1 MSPEVFIDS
10 FEYGNCDK
18 ISPLIRRIIANN
30 PGPFTF
36 TGTGTYIIGKEN
48 LAIIDPGPI
57 DQNHFDAIIKSTKG
71 QTITHIL
78 LTHNHND
85 HSPLA
90 KKIKEETGAK
100 IYFKNLSNDIQT
112 EDQFEEGYDKDI
124 EGDIELSDGDIIET
138 NEWTVEAI
146 HTPGHTSNHICY
158 SLTEEDV
165 LFSGDHVMGWS
176 TTVIVPPDGDMNDY
190 INSLKKL
197 LKRSENNFYPTH
209 GPIIERPKE
218 LVAKYIEHRME
229 REKQISE
236 AIKLGNK
243 KIPDMVKIIYK
254 DVDISLH
261 PAAAMSTLAHLI
273 RMKENNEIA
282 VSGNNLNGTY
292 ELVD

>member
-1 MSPEVFIDS
+1 MSPEDFINS

-71 QTITHIL
+71 QTITHIF

-90 KKIKEETGAK
+90 KKLKEETGAK
-100 IYFKNLSNDIQT
+100 IYFKTLTSDFEDNDK
-112 EDQFEEGYDKDI
+112 FEEGYDKNI
-124 EGDIELSDGDIIET
+124 EGDIELSDGDLVET
-138 NEWTVEAI
+138 SEWTIEAI
-146 HTPGHTSNHICY
+146 HTPGHTSNHMCY
-158 SLTEEDV
+158 SLLDEEI

-176 TTVIVPPDGDMNDY
+176 TTVIVPPDGNMNDY

-197 LKRSENNFYPTH
+197 LKRSEKDFCPTH
-209 GPIIERPKE
+209 GPIIENPKDILE
-218 LVAKYIEHRME
+218 KYITHRME
-229 REKQISE
+229 RERQITD
-236 AIKLGNK
+236 AIKSGKN
-243 KIPDMVKIIYK
+243 KIPDIVKIIYK
-254 DVDISLH
+254 DIDVGLH
-261 PAAAMSTLAHLI
+261 PAAAMSTLAHLK
-273 RMKENNEIA
+273 RMEKNNEIKI
-282 VSGNNLNGTY
+282 SGENLDGTY
-292 ELVD
+292 ELKN

>member
-1 MSPEVFIDS
+1 MSPEDFIDS

-158 SLTEEDV
+158 SLAEEDV

-229 REKQISE
+229 REKQITE

-273 RMKENNEIA
+273 RMKENNEID

>member
-1 MSPEVFIDS
+1 MSPEDFIDS

-100 IYFKNLSNDIQT
+100 IYFKDLSNDIQT

-158 SLTEEDV
+158 SLAEEDV

-176 TTVIVPPDGDMNDY
+176 TTVIVPPDGDMSDY

-218 LVAKYIEHRME
+218 LVTKYIEHRME
-229 REKQISE
+229 REKQITE

>member
-1 MSPEVFIDS
+1 MSPEDFINS
-10 FEYGNCDK
+10 FEYGSCDK

-100 IYFKNLSNDIQT
+100 IYFKNLSNDIET

-124 EGDIELSDGDIIET
+124 EGDIELNDGDIIET
-138 NEWTVEAI
+138 NEWTLEAI

-158 SLTEEDV
+158 SLAEEDV

-176 TTVIVPPDGDMNDY
+176 TTVIVPPDGNMNDY

-218 LVAKYIEHRME
+218 LVTKYIEHRME
-229 REKQISE
+229 REKQITE

-243 KIPDMVKIIYK
+243 KIPDMVRIIYK
-254 DVDISLH
+254 DVDTSLH
-261 PAAAMSTLAHLI
+261 PAAAMSTLAHLK

>member
-1 MSPEVFIDS
+1 MSPEDFINS

-197 LKRSENNFYPTH
+197 LRRSENNFYPTH

>member
-1 MSPEVFIDS
+1 MSPEDFINS

-71 QTITHIL
+71 QTITHIF
-78 LTHNHND
+78 LTHNHID

-100 IYFKNLSNDIQT
+100 IYFKTLTSDFEDNDK
-112 EDQFEEGYDKDI
+112 FEEGYDKNI
-124 EGDIELSDGDIIET
+124 EGDIELSDGDLVET
-138 NEWTVEAI
+138 SEWTIEAI
-146 HTPGHTSNHICY
+146 HTPGHTSNHMCY
-158 SLTEEDV
+158 SLLDEEI

-176 TTVIVPPDGDMNDY
+176 TTVIVPPDGNMNDY

-197 LKRSENNFYPTH
+197 LKRSEKDFCPTH
-209 GPIIERPKE
+209 GPIIENPKDILE
-218 LVAKYIEHRME
+218 KYITHRME
-229 REKQISE
+229 RERQIIN
-236 AIKLGNK
+236 AIKSGKN
-243 KIPDMVKIIYK
+243 KIPDIVKIIYK
-254 DVDISLH
+254 DIDVGLH
-261 PAAAMSTLAHLI
+261 PAAAMSTLAHLK
-273 RMKENNEIA
+273 RMEKNNEIKI
-282 VSGNNLNGTY
+282 SGENLDGTY
-292 ELVD
+292 ELKN

>member
-1 MSPEVFIDS
+1 MSPEDFINS

-158 SLTEEDV
+158 SLAEEDV

-229 REKQISE
+229 REKQITE

>member
-1 MSPEVFIDS
+1 MSPEDFIDS

-124 EGDIELSDGDIIET
+124 EGDIELNDGDIIET
-138 NEWTVEAI
+138 NEWTLEAI

-158 SLTEEDV
+158 SLAEEDV

-229 REKQISE
+229 REKQITE

>member
-1 MSPEVFIDS
+1 MSPEDFIDS

-158 SLTEEDV
+158 SLAEEDV

-229 REKQISE
+229 REKQITE

-282 VSGNNLNGTY
+282 LSGNNLNGTY

>member
-1 MSPEVFIDS
+1 MSPEDFINS

-158 SLTEEDV
+158 SLAEEDV

-229 REKQISE
+229 REKQITE

-282 VSGNNLNGTY
+282 VSGNNLNGIY

>member
-1 MSPEVFIDS
+1 MSPEDFIDS

-158 SLTEEDV
+158 SLAEEDV

-218 LVAKYIEHRME
+218 LVTKYIEHRME
-229 REKQISE
+229 REKQITE

>member
-1 MSPEVFIDS
+1 MSPEDFIDS

-158 SLTEEDV
+158 SLAEEDV

-229 REKQISE
+229 REKQITE

>member
-1 MSPEVFIDS
+1 MSPEDFINS

-71 QTITHIL
+71 QTITHIF

-90 KKIKEETGAK
+90 KKLKEETGAK
-100 IYFKNLSNDIQT
+100 IYFKTLTSDFEDNDK
-112 EDQFEEGYDKDI
+112 FEEGYDKNI
-124 EGDIELSDGDIIET
+124 EGDIELSDGDLVET
-138 NEWTVEAI
+138 SEWTIEAI
-146 HTPGHTSNHICY
+146 HTPGHTSNHMCY
-158 SLTEEDV
+158 SLLDEEI

-176 TTVIVPPDGDMNDY
+176 TTVIVPPDGNMNDY

-197 LKRSENNFYPTH
+197 LKRSEKDFCPTH
-209 GPIIERPKE
+209 GPIIENPKDILE
-218 LVAKYIEHRME
+218 KYITHRME
-229 REKQISE
+229 RERQIIN
-236 AIKLGNK
+236 AIKSGKN
-243 KIPDMVKIIYK
+243 KIPDIVKTIYK
-254 DVDISLH
+254 DIDVGLH
-261 PAAAMSTLAHLI
+261 PAAAMSTLAHLK
-273 RMKENNEIA
+273 RMEKNNEIKI
-282 VSGNNLNGTY
+282 SGENLDGTY
-292 ELVD
+292 ELKN

>member
-1 MSPEVFIDS
+1 MSPEDFINS
-10 FEYGNCDK
+10 FEYGSCDK

-57 DQNHFDAIIKSTKG
+57 DQNHFDAIVKSTKG
-71 QTITHIL
+71 QNITHIL

-100 IYFKNLSNDIQT
+100 IYFKNLSNDIET

-124 EGDIELSDGDIIET
+124 EGDIELNDGDIIET
-138 NEWTVEAI
+138 NEWTLEAI

-158 SLTEEDV
+158 SLAEEDV

-176 TTVIVPPDGDMNDY
+176 TTVIVPPDGNMNDY

-218 LVAKYIEHRME
+218 LVTKYIEHRME
-229 REKQISE
+229 REKQIME

-243 KIPDMVKIIYK
+243 KIPDMVRIIYK
-254 DVDISLH
+254 DVDTSLH
-261 PAAAMSTLAHLI
+261 PAAAMSTLAHLK

>member
-1 MSPEVFIDS
+1 MSPEDFINS

-71 QTITHIL
+71 QTITHIF

-90 KKIKEETGAK
+90 KKLKEETGAK
-100 IYFKNLSNDIQT
+100 IYFKTLTSDFEDNDK
-112 EDQFEEGYDKDI
+112 FEEGYDKNI
-124 EGDIELSDGDIIET
+124 EGDIELSDGDLVET
-138 NEWTVEAI
+138 SEWTIEAI
-146 HTPGHTSNHICY
+146 HTPGHTSNHMCY
-158 SLTEEDV
+158 SLLDEEI

-176 TTVIVPPDGDMNDY
+176 TTVIVPPDGNMNDY

-197 LKRSENNFYPTH
+197 LKRSEKDFCPTH
-209 GPIIERPKE
+209 GPIIENPKDILE
-218 LVAKYIEHRME
+218 KYITHRME
-229 REKQISE
+229 RERQIIN
-236 AIKLGNK
+236 AIKSGKN
-243 KIPDMVKIIYK
+243 KIPDIVKIIYK
-254 DVDISLH
+254 DIDVGLH
-261 PAAAMSTLAHLI
+261 PAAAMSTLAHLK
-273 RMKENNEIA
+273 RMEKNNEIKI
-282 VSGNNLNGTY
+282 SGENLDGTY
-292 ELVD
+292 ELKN

>member
-1 MSPEVFIDS
+1 MSPEDFINS

>member
-1 MSPEVFIDS
+1 MSPEDFIDS

-158 SLTEEDV
+158 SLAEEEV

>member
-1 MSPEVFIDS
+1 MSPEDFIDS

-100 IYFKNLSNDIQT
+100 IYFKDLSNDIQT

-158 SLTEEDV
+158 SLAEEDV

-229 REKQISE
+229 REKQITE

-282 VSGNNLNGTY
+282 LSGNNLNGTY

>member
-1 MSPEVFIDS
+1 MSPEDFIDS

-57 DQNHFDAIIKSTKG
+57 DQNHFDAIVKSTKG

>member
-1 MSPEVFIDS
+1 MSPEDFIDS

-57 DQNHFDAIIKSTKG
+57 DQNHFDAIVKSTKG

-100 IYFKNLSNDIQT
+100 IYFKDLSNDIQT

-158 SLTEEDV
+158 SLAEEEV

-176 TTVIVPPDGDMNDY
+176 TTVIVPPDGDMSDY

-218 LVAKYIEHRME
+218 LVTKYIEHRME
-229 REKQISE
+229 REKQITE

>member
-1 MSPEVFIDS
+1 MSPEDFINS

-158 SLTEEDV
+158 SLAEEDV

-261 PAAAMSTLAHLI
+261 PAAAMSTLAHLK

>member
-1 MSPEVFIDS
+1 MSPEDFIDS

-36 TGTGTYIIGKEN
+36 TGTGTYIIGTEN

-57 DQNHFDAIIKSTKG
+57 DQKHFDAIVKSTKG

-100 IYFKNLSNDIQT
+100 IYFKNISNYIET

-124 EGDIELSDGDIIET
+124 KGDIELSDGDIIET
-138 NEWTVEAI
+138 DEWTLEAI

-158 SLTEEDV
+158 SLAEEDV

-176 TTVIVPPDGDMNDY
+176 TTVIVPPDGNMNDY

-197 LKRSENNFYPTH
+197 LMRSENNYYPTH
-209 GPIIERPKE
+209 GPIIERAKE
-218 LVAKYIEHRME
+218 LVSKYIEHRME
-229 REKQISE
+229 REKQITE

-254 DVDISLH
+254 DVDIGLH
-261 PAAAMSTLAHLI
+261 PAAAMSTLAHLK
-273 RMKENNEIA
+273 RMKENNEIT
-282 VSGNNLNGTY
+282 VRGNNLNGTY

>member
-1 MSPEVFIDS
+1 MSPEDFIDS

>member
-1 MSPEVFIDS
+1 MSPENFIDS

-100 IYFKNLSNDIQT
+100 IYFKNLSSDIQT

-158 SLTEEDV
+158 SLAEEDV

-229 REKQISE
+229 REKQITE

>member
-1 MSPEVFIDS
+1 MSPEDFINS
-10 FEYGNCDK
+10 FEYGSCDK

-57 DQNHFDAIIKSTKG
+57 DQNHFDAIVKSTKG

-100 IYFKNLSNDIQT
+100 IYFKNLSNDIET

-124 EGDIELSDGDIIET
+124 EGDIELNDGDIIET
-138 NEWTVEAI
+138 NEWTLEAI

-158 SLTEEDV
+158 SLAEEDV

-176 TTVIVPPDGDMNDY
+176 TTVIVPPDGNMNDY

-218 LVAKYIEHRME
+218 LVTKYIEHRME
-229 REKQISE
+229 REKQIME

-243 KIPDMVKIIYK
+243 KIPDMVRIIYK
-254 DVDISLH
+254 DVDTSLH
-261 PAAAMSTLAHLI
+261 PAAAMSTLAHLK